1 MGRSASTGFRA
12 DALPALAR
20 VRTGSRP
27 SIPHRRLVMSS
38 QLLFFI
44 SALGAVNGI
53 FLACYQFSRRSHRV
67 TNCVLGALLLAI
79 GFRTAKSTFYY
90 FNPAIA
96 VDILQ
101 AGISACLLIGPLSY
115 LYVHCHL
122 ADLAKRGAGKHWR
135 AHIMPALCIIGIG
148 IFFPYSRYPHIWHY
162 SVRAIHIYWLF
173 YLILAGKQL
182 WHSRALLLDA
192 HGRIPRQNYLVLSVY
207 ASSFLI
213 LVAYATTAFT
223 SYIVGAISFTVSMH
237 ISFLI
242 YVLQKDGMVEEGK
255 KEKYQNRKLTNDDAR
270 ALLDALDRAMSEQ
283 RLYLNPNLSL
293 PLLAKKVGYLQ
304 TTVSQAINEKL
315 DKSFNLYIN
324 EFRIQHARQLLTDES
339 HLTMEL
345 VAERSG
351 FNSSSTFFAAFK
363 KIAGQTP
370 ASYRA
375 ASAAQPA
382 SSPHDHQLSSPS

>member
-1 MGRSASTGFRA
+1 M
-12 DALPALAR
+12 
-20 VRTGSRP
+20 
-27 SIPHRRLVMSS
+27 ISS

-67 TNCVLGALLLAI
+67 TNCLLGALLLAI

-96 VDILQ
+96 VEILQ

-115 LYVHCHL
+115 LYVHSHL
-122 ADLAKRGAGKHWR
+122 ADLSQRSAGKHWR
-135 AHIMPALCIIGIG
+135 AHLVPALCAIAIGVI
-148 IFFPYSRYPHIWHY
+148 FPYSRYPHIWHY
-162 SVRAIHIYWLF
+162 SILVVHVYWLF
-173 YLILAGKQL
+173 YLLLAGKQL
-182 WHSRALLLDA
+182 WQSRDLLLDA
-192 HGRIPRQNYLVLSVY
+192 NGRIPRQHYLVLSVY
-207 ASSFLI
+207 FSSFLI

-223 SYIVGAISFTVSMH
+223 SYILGAISFTVSMH

-242 YVLQKDGMVEEGK
+242 YVLQKDATVDAGK
-255 KEKYQNRKLTNDDAR
+255 KEKYQNRKLTDDDAR

-363 KIAGQTP
+363 KITGQTP